1 MGASLRAAAETFSR
15 DPVNKAVAVADGYGL
30 RIRVERGHLEI
41 SDGVGPYRRVR
52 EFSRATHGLSRV
64 VVIGHTGSLSLEAV
78 AWCHRLGIGL
88 VVLNADGD
96 VMIAESPRRLEDAR
110 LRRMQARAVH
120 ERVGLDIAARLLG
133 AKLLGQANLVRQRFG
148 DEDTAG
154 LVAELAEALGE
165 AETIEQCRG
174 IEANAA
180 SAYFAAWAGR
190 SECAPRFAAQDRRRT
205 PSHWTR
211 YEGRRSVLSSAVGNR
226 RAERPTNSIINYCMA
241 LAECE
246 AVFALHAV
254 GCDPSMGIVHQ
265 DAKGRASFA
274 LDLLEP
280 LRPQIEGFVLDLV
293 AQRTFRKSDFVELSN
308 GHVRLRPPL
317 THELAEAMPA
327 WSQALAPWA
336 EHVAHALGR
345 AMAGK
350 YEPSTPLTRRRI
362 RSAQALV
369 KACKASAST
378 AARSA
383 VTLQQPS
390 RAKPTALWSCPD
402 CGGRVTNHRRVR
414 CDDCVAKD
422 PAQTPEVRGRRGAA
436 IAARKRVL
444 AEWERSNPG
453 TVYDRE
459 IFRRDILPGLAT
471 IPLAEI
477 ARAAGCS
484 KAYASDIRR
493 GKWTPHISTWPAL
506 AHLVRI
512 EVTCAASGDLAN
524 TRGVPSTST
533 KRSRDNDHSD
543 AARQ

>member
-1 MGASLRAAAETFSR
+1 MDRSEVSHTLQAAPDDADVEASLRAAAETFSR

-41 SDGVGPYRRVR
+41 CDGVGPYRRTR
-52 EFSRATHGLSRV
+52 EFARATHGLSRV
-64 VVIGHTGSLSLEAV
+64 VVIGHTGSMSLEAV

-88 VVLNADGD
+88 VVLDADGD

-110 LRRMQARAVH
+110 LRRMQARAVD
-120 ERVGLDIAARLLG
+120 ERVGHDIAARLLG

-148 DEDTAG
+148 DEDTAD
-154 LVAELAEALGE
+154 LIAELAEALGE

-180 SAYFAAWAGR
+180 SAYFTAWAGR
-190 SECAPRFAAQDRRRT
+190 SECAPRFASQDRRRI
-205 PSHWTR
+205 PSHWIR

-226 RAERPTNSIINYCMA
+226 RAERPTNAIVNYCMA

-246 AVFALHAV
+246 AIFALHAV

-280 LRPQIEGFVLDLV
+280 LRPQVEGFALELL

-317 THELAEAMPA
+317 THELAEAMPT

-350 YEPSTPLTRRRI
+350 YEPSTPLTRRRV
-362 RSAQALV
+362 RGAQALV
-369 KACKASAST
+369 KARKASAST

-383 VTLQQPS
+383 VPLQQPS
-390 RAKPTALWSCPD
+390 QAKPTALWSCPE

-414 CDDCVAKD
+414 CDDCIAKD
-422 PAQTPEVRGRRGAA
+422 PTQTPEVRGRRGAA

-444 AEWERSNPG
+444 AEWERANPG

-459 IFRRDILPGLAT
+459 MFGRDILPGLAT
-471 IPLAEI
+471 IPVAEI
-477 ARAAGCS
+477 ARTAGCS

-493 GKWTPHISTWPAL
+493 GKWTPHVSTWPKL
-506 AHLVRI
+506 AKLVAV
-512 EVTCAASGDLAN
+512 EV
-524 TRGVPSTST
+524 P
-533 KRSRDNDHSD
+533 
-543 AARQ
+543 RQLP